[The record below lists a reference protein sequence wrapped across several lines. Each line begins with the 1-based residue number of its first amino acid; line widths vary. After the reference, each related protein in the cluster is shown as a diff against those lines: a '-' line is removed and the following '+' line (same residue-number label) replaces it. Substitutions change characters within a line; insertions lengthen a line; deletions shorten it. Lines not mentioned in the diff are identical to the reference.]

1 MLTKSIYRTL
11 AWRAIGLLLMVTI
24 AACASAPAPE
34 PVAPVATQESASSA
48 PTEAPAAEEPVSEA
62 PATEEAAA
70 EQEAVAEEAP
80 ASEAAN
86 TGNFNG
92 TVVVGEWQEPKG
104 LIGPIFYQAHTYAII
119 NAMYYAPLTL
129 NENDTLDP
137 EMLAEVPTLENGGI
151 SADAK
156 TYTLKFKDGF
166 KWHDGQPV
174 TSADFKFTWEFIM
187 NPDTKAQTT
196 AGWNKIESIDTPD
209 ELTAVI
215 HMLEPYAPFVPT
227 TLALPILPKHALEG
241 VPDPGNSEFARQ
253 PLGNGPFMFEEW
265 IPGDRLVVVANP
277 DAPIPPKLESIIFKF
292 VPDINTLVAL
302 LRTGD
307 VDLGYE
313 LPETQIPELE
323 QVENI
328 TVSAIPGVAIE
339 RYYYNL
345 RDPQDLSQPHPIF
358 SDINVRKA
366 LSMAMDRFTVVEN
379 ILQGYGQVAVTELDN
394 TPWFN
399 ETLEPVPYDPEMA
412 RQLLDE
418 AGWIEGSDGIRE
430 KDGLRLSFKHSMT
443 TGDPVRENMQVFF
456 QQNLADIGAEM
467 IIDNYPAATLY
478 GSCADNGIFGRSA
491 FDMMGFTNF
500 PPGIDITAEWS
511 DFYLTSTVKDCET
524 NPAGTNSWGFSDPA
538 VDEALECSITQLDPD
553 ARLDCIKEAQTLIYD
568 QYVTLYTYDTLN
580 TIVYN
585 KRVLGLKP
593 AVFGW
598 HHYNYQDWAVAE

>member
-1 MLTKSIYRTL
+1 MAAKFKPQFLIWLVILALAMLGGACSP
-11 AWRAIGLLLMVTI
+11 
-24 AACASAPAPE
+24 AATPEVAAPAATEAPEEASAPAD
-34 PVAPVATQESASSA
+34 T
-48 PTEAPAAEEPVSEA
+48 EA
-62 PATEEAAA
+62 PATEA
-70 EQEAVAEEAP
+70 AVAEPAATEEPVAEAAP
-80 ASEAAN
+80 AGDFS
-86 TGNFNG
+86 G

-119 NAMYYAPLTL
+119 YAMYYAPLAL
-129 NENDTLDP
+129 NEKDELVP

-151 SADAK
+151 SEDGK
-156 TYTLKFKDGF
+156 TYTLKFKEGF

-196 AGWNKIESIDTPD
+196 AGWNKIGSIDTPD
-209 ELTAVI
+209 ELTAI
-215 HMLEPYAPFVPT
+215 INMNEPYAPFAPT

-241 VPDPGNSEFARQ
+241 VPDPGNSEFARK
-253 PLGNGPFMFEEW
+253 PIGNGPFMFKEW
-265 IPGDRLVVVANP
+265 IPGDRLEVVANP
-277 DAPIPPKLESIIFKF
+277 DAPIPAKLESIIFKF
-292 VPDINTLVAL
+292 VPDINTLIAL

-313 LPETQIPELE
+313 LPENQIPELE
-323 QVENI
+323 QIENL

-339 RYYYNL
+339 RYYFNL
-345 RDPQDLSQPHPIF
+345 RDPKDLTKPHPIF
-358 SDINVRKA
+358 SDLNVRKA
-366 LSMAMDRFTVVEN
+366 LSMGMDRFTVVDK

-394 TPWFN
+394 TAWFN
-399 ETLEPVPYDPEMA
+399 EELQPVPYDPEGA
-412 RQLLDE
+412 KKLLDE
-418 AGWIEGSDGIRE
+418 AGWTVGADGIRE

-443 TGDPVRENMQVFF
+443 TGDPIRENMQVFF

-478 GSCADNGIFGRSA
+478 GSCADDGIFGKSA

-511 DFYLTSTVKDCET
+511 DFFLTSTIKDCET

-538 VDEALECSITQLDPD
+538 VDKALECSVTELDPD
-553 ARLDCIKEAQTLIYD
+553 KRVACIKEAQKLIYD

-580 TIVYN
+580 IIAYN
-585 KRVLGLKP
+585 NRVQGLKP
-593 AVFGW
+593 TVFGW
-598 HHYNYQDWAVAE
+598 HHYNYHEWSAAE

>member
-1 MLTKSIYRTL
+1 
-11 AWRAIGLLLMVTI
+11 
-24 AACASAPAPE
+24 
-34 PVAPVATQESASSA
+34 
-48 PTEAPAAEEPVSEA
+48 
-62 PATEEAAA
+62 
-70 EQEAVAEEAP
+70 
-80 ASEAAN
+80 
-86 TGNFNG
+86 
-92 TVVVGEWQEPKG
+92 
-104 LIGPIFYQAHTYAII
+104 
-119 NAMYYAPLTL
+119 MYYAPLAL
-129 NENDTLDP
+129 NDQDELVA

-151 SADAK
+151 SEDGK
-156 TYTLKFKDGF
+156 TYTLKFKEGF
-166 KWHDGQPV
+166 AWHDGPPV

-215 HMLEPYAPFVPT
+215 NMREPYAPFVPT

-241 VPDPGNSEFARQ
+241 VPDPGNSEFARN
-253 PLGNGPFMFEEW
+253 PIGNGPFMFKEW

-277 DAPIPPKLESIIFKF
+277 NAPIPAKLESIIFKF
-292 VPDINTLVAL
+292 VPDINTLIAL

-313 LPETQIPELE
+313 LPENQIPEM
-323 QVENI
+323 ENI
-328 TVSAIPGVAIE
+328 ENVTVSAIPGVAIE
-339 RYYYNL
+339 RYYFNL
-345 RDPQDLSQPHPIF
+345 RDPNDLTKPHPIF

-366 LSMAMDRFTVVEN
+366 LSMGMDRFTVVEN

-394 TPWFN
+394 TAWFN
-399 ETLEPVPYDPEMA
+399 EELEPVPYDPEAAKQM
-412 RQLLDE
+412 LDE
-418 AGWIEGSDGIRE
+418 AGWTVGADGIRE

-443 TGDPVRENMQVFF
+443 TGDPIRENMQVFF

-478 GSCADNGIFGRSA
+478 GSCADNGIFGKSA

-511 DFYLTSTVKDCET
+511 DFFLTSTVKDCET

-538 VDEALECSITQLDPD
+538 VDEALECSVTELDPD
-553 ARLDCIKEAQTLIYD
+553 KRVACIKEAQKLIYD

-580 TIVYN
+580 IIAYHN
-585 KRVLGLKP
+585 RVQGLKP
-593 AVFGW
+593 TVFGW
-598 HHYNYQDWAVAE
+598 HHYNYHEWSVAE

>member
-1 MLTKSIYRTL
+1 MAAKFKSQFLNWLVILALAMLAGACSP
-11 AWRAIGLLLMVTI
+11 
-24 AACASAPAPE
+24 AATPEVAAPAATEAPEEASAPAD
-34 PVAPVATQESASSA
+34 T
-48 PTEAPAAEEPVSEA
+48 EA

-70 EQEAVAEEAP
+70 EPVATEEPAAEAAP
-80 ASEAAN
+80 AGDFS
-86 TGNFNG
+86 G

-119 NAMYYAPLTL
+119 YAMYYAPLAL
-129 NENDTLDP
+129 NDKDELVP

-151 SADAK
+151 SEDGK
-156 TYTLKFKDGF
+156 TYTLKFKEGF

-196 AGWNKIESIDTPD
+196 AGWNKIGSIDTPD
-209 ELTAVI
+209 ELTAI
-215 HMLEPYAPFVPT
+215 INMNEPYAPFAPT

-241 VPDPGNSEFARQ
+241 VPDPGNSEFARK
-253 PLGNGPFMFEEW
+253 PIGNGPFMFKEW
-265 IPGDRLVVVANP
+265 IPGDRLEVVANP
-277 DAPIPPKLESIIFKF
+277 DAPIPAKLESIIFKF
-292 VPDINTLVAL
+292 VPDINTLIAL

-313 LPETQIPELE
+313 LPENQIPELE
-323 QVENI
+323 QIENL

-339 RYYYNL
+339 RYYFNL
-345 RDPQDLSQPHPIF
+345 RDPKDLTKPHPIF

-366 LSMAMDRFTVVEN
+366 LSMGMDRFTVVDK

-394 TPWFN
+394 TAWFN
-399 ETLEPVPYDPEMA
+399 EELKPVPYDPEGA
-412 RQLLDE
+412 KKLLDE
-418 AGWIEGSDGIRE
+418 AGWTVGADGIRE
-430 KDGLRLSFKHSMT
+430 KDGVRLSFKHSMT
-443 TGDPVRENMQVFF
+443 TGDPIRENMQVFF

-478 GSCADNGIFGRSA
+478 GSCANDGIFGKSA

-511 DFYLTSTVKDCET
+511 DFFLTSTIKDCEK

-538 VDEALECSITQLDPD
+538 VDEALECSVTELDPD
-553 ARLDCIKEAQTLIYD
+553 KRVACIKEAQKLIYD

-580 TIVYN
+580 IIAYN
-585 KRVLGLKP
+585 NRVQGLKP
-593 AVFGW
+593 TVFGW
-598 HHYNYQDWAVAE
+598 HHYNYHEWSVAE

>member
-1 MLTKSIYRTL
+1 MAAKFKPQFLNCLVILALAMLAGACSP
-11 AWRAIGLLLMVTI
+11 
-24 AACASAPAPE
+24 AATPEVAAPAATEAPEEASAPAD
-34 PVAPVATQESASSA
+34 T
-48 PTEAPAAEEPVSEA
+48 EA

-70 EQEAVAEEAP
+70 EPVATEEPAAEAAP
-80 ASEAAN
+80 AGDFS
-86 TGNFNG
+86 G

-119 NAMYYAPLTL
+119 YAMYYAPLAL
-129 NENDTLDP
+129 NDKDELVP

-151 SADAK
+151 SEDGK
-156 TYTLKFKDGF
+156 TYTLKFKEGF

-196 AGWNKIESIDTPD
+196 AGWNKIGSIDTPD
-209 ELTAVI
+209 ELTAI
-215 HMLEPYAPFVPT
+215 INMNEPYAPFAPT

-241 VPDPGNSEFARQ
+241 VPDPGNSEFARK
-253 PLGNGPFMFEEW
+253 PIGNGPFMFKEW
-265 IPGDRLVVVANP
+265 IPGDRLEVVANP
-277 DAPIPPKLESIIFKF
+277 DAPIPAKLESIIFKF
-292 VPDINTLVAL
+292 VPDINTLIAL

-313 LPETQIPELE
+313 LPENQIPELE
-323 QVENI
+323 QIENL

-339 RYYYNL
+339 RYYFNL
-345 RDPQDLSQPHPIF
+345 RDPKDLTKPHPIF

-366 LSMAMDRFTVVEN
+366 LSMGMDRFTVVDK

-394 TPWFN
+394 TTWFN
-399 ETLEPVPYDPEMA
+399 EELKPVPYDPEGA
-412 RQLLDE
+412 KKLLDE
-418 AGWIEGSDGIRE
+418 AGWTVGADGIRE
-430 KDGLRLSFKHSMT
+430 KDGVRLSFKHSMT
-443 TGDPVRENMQVFF
+443 TGDPIRENMQVFF

-478 GSCADNGIFGRSA
+478 GSCADDGIFGKSA

-511 DFYLTSTVKDCET
+511 DFFLTSTIKDCEK

-538 VDEALECSITQLDPD
+538 VDEALECSVTELDPD
-553 ARLDCIKEAQTLIYD
+553 KRVACIKEAQKLIYD

-580 TIVYN
+580 IIAYN
-585 KRVLGLKP
+585 NRVQGLKP
-593 AVFGW
+593 TVFGW
-598 HHYNYQDWAVAE
+598 HHYNYHEWSVAE

>member
-1 MLTKSIYRTL
+1 MAAKFKSQFLIWLVILALAMLGGACSPAATPE
-11 AWRAIGLLLMVTI
+11 VTAP
-24 AACASAPAPE
+24 AATEAPEEASAP
-34 PVAPVATQESASSA
+34 TD
-48 PTEAPAAEEPVSEA
+48 TEA
-62 PATEEAAA
+62 PATEAAVAKPAATEEPAAEAA
-70 EQEAVAEEAP
+70 P
-80 ASEAAN
+80 A
-86 TGNFNG
+86 GNFSG

-119 NAMYYAPLTL
+119 YAMYYAPLAL
-129 NENDTLDP
+129 NDKDELVP

-151 SADAK
+151 SEDGK
-156 TYTLKFKDGF
+156 TYTLKFKEGF

-196 AGWNKIESIDTPD
+196 AGWNKIGSIDTPD
-209 ELTAVI
+209 ELTAI
-215 HMLEPYAPFVPT
+215 INMNEPYAPFAPT

-241 VPDPGNSEFARQ
+241 VSDPGNSEFARK
-253 PLGNGPFMFEEW
+253 PIGNGPFMFKEW

-277 DAPIPPKLESIIFKF
+277 DAPIPAKLESIIFKF
-292 VPDINTLVAL
+292 VPDINTLIAL

-313 LPETQIPELE
+313 LPENQIPEME
-323 QVENI
+323 QIENL

-339 RYYYNL
+339 RYYFNL
-345 RDPQDLSQPHPIF
+345 RDPKDLTKTHPIF
-358 SDINVRKA
+358 SDLNVRKA
-366 LSMAMDRFTVVEN
+366 LSMGMDRFTVVDK

-394 TPWFN
+394 TAWFN
-399 ETLEPVPYDPEMA
+399 EELKPVPYDPEGA
-412 RQLLDE
+412 KKLLDE
-418 AGWIEGSDGIRE
+418 AGWTVGADGIRE

-443 TGDPVRENMQVFF
+443 TGDPIRENMQVFF

-478 GSCADNGIFGRSA
+478 GSCADDGIFGKSA

-511 DFYLTSTVKDCET
+511 DFFLTSTVKDCET

-538 VDEALECSITQLDPD
+538 VDEALECSVTELDPD
-553 ARLDCIKEAQTLIYD
+553 KRVACIKEAQKLIYD

-580 TIVYN
+580 IIAYN
-585 KRVLGLKP
+585 NRVQGLKP
-593 AVFGW
+593 TVFGW
-598 HHYNYQDWAVAE
+598 HHYNYHEWSVAE